1 MLRHGR
7 LMVPGHPSW
16 PHRPLGIL
24 PTRRRRGSS
33 PSLAPT
39 SSSVNLLPGGE
50 PSTRHSCANIY
61 VSIDILLGIVYHASL
76 CCGIYPHPTTTTI
89 LLLLFNNIIT
99 SYLLGGISS
108 DLLQFLHR
116 QLMQCLHQII
126 LYYYNIITSYLLG
139 GLSSDLRWCLHQQ
152 LMQCLLSWVAETLLP
167 SSWHAELLSIV
178 RLMRAVFVL
187 PSSSWGVC
195 IPPAWYA
202 ELPHCSAH
210 VGCFVLSSSSWGVHH
225 PMASSW
231 HAELPHCS
239 AHVGCSVLPSSSWG
253 VHHPSA
259 SWHAESIHSAHD
271 GFVVLPSSSWGV
283 HFLPPHG
290 MLNPSIRLMMAL
302 LYLLHFMG
310 GTMSFTAS
318 FCYLHGKM
326 MAPVL
331 HRLILLS
338 PWQDGGSFRHLAL

>member
-1 MLRHGR
+1 
-7 LMVPGHPSW
+7 MVPGHPSW

-24 PTRRRRGSS
+24 PTRRLRSRRGSS

-61 VSIDILLGIVYHASL
+61 VSIDILSGIVYQAPL
-76 CCGIYPHPTTTTI
+76 CCGIYPHTTTTTTI
-89 LLLLFNNIIT
+89 ILYYYNIIT
-99 SYLLGGISS
+99 SCLLGGISS

-116 QLMQCLHQII
+116 QLMQCLHPII

-139 GLSSDLRWCLHQQ
+139 GPSSDLLRCHHRH
-152 LMQCLLSWVAETLLP
+152 LMQCLLRWVAETLLP

-195 IPPAWYA
+195 IPLAWY
-202 ELPHCSAH
+202 
-210 VGCFVLSSSSWGVHH
+210 
-225 PMASSW
+225 
-231 HAELPHCS
+231 AELPHCS

-259 SWHAESIHSAHD
+259 SWHAESIYSAHD

>member
-1 MLRHGR
+1 
-7 LMVPGHPSW
+7 
-16 PHRPLGIL
+16 
-24 PTRRRRGSS
+24 
-33 PSLAPT
+33 
-39 SSSVNLLPGGE
+39 
-50 PSTRHSCANIY
+50 
-61 VSIDILLGIVYHASL
+61 
-76 CCGIYPHPTTTTI
+76 
-89 LLLLFNNIIT
+89 
-99 SYLLGGISS
+99 
-108 DLLQFLHR
+108 
-116 QLMQCLHQII
+116 MQCLHQII

-338 PWQDGGSFRHLAL
+338 PWQDGGSFRHLALWYHSTQVYATTTLLTVFSTSCDMATLPDSSCCLSLLHRISTSFIMYVFKSTSESPSSFQP

>member
-1 MLRHGR
+1 
-7 LMVPGHPSW
+7 MVPGHPSW

-24 PTRRRRGSS
+24 PTRRLRRRRGSS

-39 SSSVNLLPGGE
+39 STSVNLLPGGE

-61 VSIDILLGIVYHASL
+61 VFIDILLGIVYHTSL
-76 CCGIYPHPTTTTI
+76 CCGIYPHLTTTTTI
-89 LLLLFNNIIT
+89 LLLYNNNIIT
-99 SYLLGGISS
+99 PYLMGGLSS
-108 DLLQFLHR
+108 DLLRCPHR
-116 QLMQCLHQII
+116 HLMQCLHPII

-139 GLSSDLRWCLHQQ
+139 VLSSDLRWCLHQQ

-178 RLMRAVFVL
+178 RLMSAVLYSPPL
-187 PSSSWGVC
+187 PGGYT
-195 IPPAWYA
+195 I
-202 ELPHCSAH
+202 L
-210 VGCFVLSSSSWGVHH
+210 LR
-225 PMASSW
+225 
-231 HAELPHCS
+231 
-239 AHVGCSVLPSSSWG
+239 
-253 VHHPSA
+253 
-259 SWHAESIHSAHD
+259 
-271 GFVVLPSSSWGV
+271 
-283 HFLPPHG
+283 HG

>member
-1 MLRHGR
+1 
-7 LMVPGHPSW
+7 MVPGHPSW

-61 VSIDILLGIVYHASL
+61 VSIDILLGIVYQAPL

-202 ELPHCSAH
+202 ELPHCGLMLAVLYSPLLRGEYTILWPHHGMLNYHIVRLMSAA
-210 VGCFVLSSSSWGVHH
+210 LYS
-225 PMASSW
+225 PP
-231 HAELPHCS
+231 LP
-239 AHVGCSVLPSSSWG
+239 GGYTIL
-253 VHHPSA
+253 
-259 SWHAESIHSAHD
+259 
-271 GFVVLPSSSWGV
+271 L
-283 HFLPPHG
+283 PHG

-302 LYLLHFMG
+302 LY
-310 GTMSFTAS
+310 SPP
-318 FCYLHGKM
+318 LHG
-326 MAPVL
+326 
-331 HRLILLS
+331 
-338 PWQDGGSFRHLAL
+338 GYTSFRHMAC